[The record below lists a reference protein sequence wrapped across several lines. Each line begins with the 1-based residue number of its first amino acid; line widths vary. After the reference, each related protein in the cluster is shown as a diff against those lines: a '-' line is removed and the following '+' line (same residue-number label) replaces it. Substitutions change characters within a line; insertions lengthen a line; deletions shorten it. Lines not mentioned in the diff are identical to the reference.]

1 MRRTYRKVVLR
12 TVRQTMSRFLAIFA
26 IVALG
31 VGFLAGLLATTPDMR
46 YSGDKYFDETKLYDI
61 RVMSDLGLS
70 EDDIEAIR
78 DVDGVEEVMPAWS
91 TDVMV
96 DTPNGDSLVT
106 RIHSLPLDQIEE
118 KEPENYLNRV
128 EVVEGRLPVKED
140 ECVVEQ
146 GTLTS
151 ESFSV
156 GDVLTVSEENEDVDD
171 TLARREFKVV
181 GVVRSSYYFSLEREP
196 ASVGNG
202 TLGLVMYVGS
212 ENFVQDVY
220 TVPI

>member
-46 YSGDKYFDETKLYDI
+46 YSGDKYFDETKLFDI
-61 RVMSDLGLS
+61 RLMSDLGLS
-70 EDDIEAIR
+70 DDDIETLR
-78 DVDGVEEVMPAWS
+78 NTEGVEEVMAAWS

-106 RIHSLPLDQIEE
+106 RIHSLPLDQLDQE
-118 KEPENYLNRV
+118 EPENYLNRL
-128 EVVEGRLPVKED
+128 EVVEGRLPEAAN

-151 ESFSV
+151 ESVSV
-156 GDVLTVSEENEDVDD
+156 GSVLTVSADNEDVDD
-171 TLARREFKVV
+171 TLARREF
-181 GVVRSSYYFSLEREP
+181 
-196 ASVGNG
+196 
-202 TLGLVMYVGS
+202 
-212 ENFVQDVY
+212 
-220 TVPI
+220 